1 MALCGNGSF
10 TALEPSSHART
21 NMAVIGLFV
30 PVRFEV
36 ERQRKD
42 LWRIEVKAA

>member
-1 MALCGNGSF
+1 
-10 TALEPSSHART
+10 
-21 NMAVIGLFV
+21 VIGLFV

-42 LWRIEVKAA
+42 LWRIEIKAA

>member
-1 MALCGNGSF
+1 MALCGNGRF
-10 TALEPSSHART
+10 TTLEPSSHART
-21 NMAVIGLFV
+21 NMDVIRLFL

-36 ERQRKD
+36 ARQRKD